1 MNTQFDVELDC
12 RGLSCPMPVLK
23 TKKALDEMEGGQILK
38 MVSTD
43 AGSKSDVR
51 ALIKRTGH
59 ELITVAEKN
68 REFTF
73 MIKKGH

>member
-23 TKKALDEMEGGQILK
+23 TKKALDEMQEGQVLK

-43 AGSKSDVR
+43 AGSKSDVN

-68 REFTF
+68 SEFTF
-73 MIKKGH
+73 MIKKLN